1 MYLQLQETKLGIIKD
16 VLQYSANDV
25 YVVKGDND
33 KEYLIPST
41 MKFVPEINYR
51 RKENDNRSYKRNV
64 RLGDKMRFHIMT
76 LFPEIFHSYMSESI
90 MKRAIEK
97 EIIEVHCTIL
107 ETFLANKHKKV
118 DDYPF
123 GGGAGMVMTPQPIYD
138 TYKHIVETHNIE
150 NPRVVY
156 LTPKGKVYKQ
166 DIASDL
172 SSSEDI
178 ILLCGHY
185 EGIDQRI
192 IDLIVTDEISIG
204 DYVLTGGELPALI
217 MIDSIARLIPGVLS
231 QNESFEEESFKDDLL
246 EYPHYTRPREFMGMK
261 VPDVLLSGNHQR
273 IEKWRLEESKKITK
287 LRRPDLY
294 KKSCK
299 K

>member
-1 MYLQLQETKLGIIKD
+1 
-16 VLQYSANDV
+16 
-25 YVVKGDND
+25 
-33 KEYLIPST
+33 
-41 MKFVPEINYR
+41 
-51 RKENDNRSYKRNV
+51 
-64 RLGDKMRFHIMT
+64 MT
-76 LFPEIFHSYMSESI
+76 LFPNIFSSYMNESI

-97 EIIEVHCTIL
+97 KIIDVYIYNIRDFST
-107 ETFLANKHKKV
+107 NKHKKV

-123 GGGAGMVMTPQPIYD
+123 GGGAGMLMTPQPIYD
-138 TYKHIVETHNIE
+138 TYKYIVDKNNIK

-166 DIASDL
+166 EIAKDL
-172 SSSEDI
+172 SLSEDI

-192 IDLIVTDEISIG
+192 IDLIVTDEVSIG
-204 DYVLTGGELPALI
+204 DYILTGGELPALI
-217 MIDSIARLIPGVLS
+217 LIDSIARLIPGVLN

-246 EYPHYTRPREFMGMK
+246 EYPHYTRPREFMGMS
-261 VPDVLLSGNHQR
+261 VPDVLLSGNHQK
-273 IEKWRLEESKKITK
+273 IEKWRIEESKKITK

>member
-1 MYLQLQETKLGIIKD
+1 
-16 VLQYSANDV
+16 
-25 YVVKGDND
+25 
-33 KEYLIPST
+33 
-41 MKFVPEINYR
+41 
-51 RKENDNRSYKRNV
+51 
-64 RLGDKMRFHIMT
+64 MT

-97 EIIEVHCTIL
+97 EIIEVHVYNIRD
-107 ETFLANKHKKV
+107 FSANKHKKV

-123 GGGAGMVMTPQPIYD
+123 GGGAGMLMTPQPIYD
-138 TYKHIVETHNIE
+138 TYKHIVETHNIK

-166 DIASDL
+166 DIACDL
-172 SSSEDI
+172 SSNEDI

>member
-1 MYLQLQETKLGIIKD
+1 
-16 VLQYSANDV
+16 
-25 YVVKGDND
+25 
-33 KEYLIPST
+33 
-41 MKFVPEINYR
+41 
-51 RKENDNRSYKRNV
+51 
-64 RLGDKMRFHIMT
+64 MT

-97 EIIEVHCTIL
+97 EIIEVHVYNIRD
-107 ETFLANKHKKV
+107 FSANKHKKV

-123 GGGAGMVMTPQPIYD
+123 GGGAGMLMTPQPIYD

-166 DIASDL
+166 DIACDL
-172 SSSEDI
+172 SSNEDI

-231 QNESFEEESFKDDLL
+231 QNESFEAVCFKDDLL

>member
-1 MYLQLQETKLGIIKD
+1 
-16 VLQYSANDV
+16 
-25 YVVKGDND
+25 
-33 KEYLIPST
+33 
-41 MKFVPEINYR
+41 
-51 RKENDNRSYKRNV
+51 
-64 RLGDKMRFHIMT
+64 MT

-97 EIIEVHCTIL
+97 EIIEVHVYNIRD
-107 ETFLANKHKKV
+107 FSANKHKKV

-123 GGGAGMVMTPQPIYD
+123 GGGAGMLMTPQPIYD

-166 DIASDL
+166 DIACDL
-172 SSSEDI
+172 SSNEDI

-273 IEKWRLEESKKITK
+273 REKWRLEESKKITK

>member
-1 MYLQLQETKLGIIKD
+1 
-16 VLQYSANDV
+16 
-25 YVVKGDND
+25 
-33 KEYLIPST
+33 
-41 MKFVPEINYR
+41 
-51 RKENDNRSYKRNV
+51 
-64 RLGDKMRFHIMT
+64 MT

-97 EIIEVHCTIL
+97 EIIEVHVYNIRD
-107 ETFLANKHKKV
+107 FSANKHKKV

-123 GGGAGMVMTPQPIYD
+123 GGGAGMLMTPQPIYD

-166 DIASDL
+166 DIACDL
-172 SSSEDI
+172 SSNEDI

-204 DYVLTGGELPALI
+204 DYVLTGGELPAVI